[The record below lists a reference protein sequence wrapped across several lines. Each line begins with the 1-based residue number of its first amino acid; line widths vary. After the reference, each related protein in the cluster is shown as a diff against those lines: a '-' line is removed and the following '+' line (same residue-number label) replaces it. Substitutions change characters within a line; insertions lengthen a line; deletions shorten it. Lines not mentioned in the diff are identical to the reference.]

1 MFGSLRYFS
10 YIVKQSVINN
20 THIKFRAMSWYNKF
34 KSGDSKKSASSFWYD
49 DYTTSY
55 DYLDKYSDLDSD
67 TLKAFK
73 KTNDLYKLSATR
85 RAISNFVQIV
95 TQKNIP
101 VTFASKSNSM
111 TDGKEVIL
119 SADVDDNFDVSVGL
133 ALHEGSHILL
143 SDFKLL
149 EEMTRVFDIVN
160 YTYSKAKYENENCEV
175 NGTPII
181 WNDEKVLNTLIGNI
195 SAFKYR
201 LGFSEMYLPTGKIGS
216 KGKLTREVKDLIGGL
231 TNWIEDRRIDYHIFT
246 SAPGYRDYYTSM
258 YDHYFNDK
266 VVTKGVASDE
276 FTNEDFE
283 SYMFRIINLHNEK
296 TDLNKLKGLRAIY
309 RMINL
314 NDIKRLKSTEDAF
327 MLSIDVVAEILK
339 YVPMS
344 DEGDLSKE
352 QSSDGQ
358 SNGDK
363 DEESTEGQGGGQSG
377 DEKSDEQGGMNASS
391 DGIEGEQ
398 SDSDSDSAPTAGDAK
413 GKDTISKS
421 ASQQLAKKFKKQ
433 KDFVNNDIKKKK
445 LQKGEIEKLDN
456 LSVSDTELVR
466 VGTDYQDQYGNT
478 IGKGVDCIVVK
489 NLTDAL
495 INDESFPFSTV
506 HWKTKEADRWAEAEV
521 NKGVTFGT
529 ILGKKLQVRNE
540 SRETVYSRLTKG
552 KIDGRMVASLGYDNE
567 NVFYTRDVDQF
578 KKANLHIS
586 IDYSGSMSGDKLRKA
601 ITSTV
606 AIVKACEMARNINVQ
621 VSIRS
626 TDSGY
631 RSLPYIAV
639 VYDSRKSN
647 FRRFCKYMSILRA
660 NNTTPEGLCFEAIQK
675 QLIPSTNDTDS
686 YFLNFSDGEPCYS
699 INNGGDD
706 IHYRGD
712 AAAKHTRKQVKKM
725 QEAGINTLSYFISDY
740 SDARI
745 KETSSWRLFE
755 QCYGKGAKAVNVE
768 NMFEV
773 AKTMNELFLTK

>member
-1 MFGSLRYFS
+1 
-10 YIVKQSVINN
+10 
-20 THIKFRAMSWYNKF
+20 MSFFNKF
-34 KSGDSKKSASSFWYD
+34 KGSDSKKSASSFWYD
-49 DYTTSY
+49 EYNTSY
-55 DYLDKYSDLDSD
+55 DYLDQYSDLDSD

-85 RAISNFVQIV
+85 RAIANFVQIV

-101 VTFASKSNSM
+101 VTFASKSDSK
-111 TDGKEVIL
+111 TDGEKVIL

-149 EEMTRVFDIVN
+149 EEMSSVFDKVHWV
-160 YTYSKAKYENENCEV
+160 YSKAKYENEIAKA

-181 WNDEKVLNTLIGNI
+181 WDDKKVVDTIIGTI
-195 SAFKYR
+195 SQYKYVK
-201 LGFSEMYLPTGKIGS
+201 GFSEMYLPSGKVGS
-216 KGKLTREVKDLIGGL
+216 KGKLTKEVKDLIGGL

-246 SAPGYRDYYTSM
+246 SAPGYREYYTSM

-266 VVTKGVASDE
+266 MITKGIVSDE
-276 FTNEDFE
+276 YTDEDFE

-296 TDLNKLKGLRAIY
+296 TDLSKLKGLRAIY
-309 RMINL
+309 RLINL

-339 YVPMS
+339 YVPMGG
-344 DEGDLSKE
+344 EGDLNKE
-352 QSSDGQ
+352 KSSDGQ
-358 SNGDK
+358 SNGEQ
-363 DEESTEGQGGGQSG
+363 DEESTESQSGGGQSG

-391 DGIEGEQ
+391 EGIEGEETD
-398 SDSDSDSAPTAGDAK
+398 SDSNSDSAPTAGDAK
-413 GKDTISKS
+413 GKDSMSKAAQS
-421 ASQQLAKKFKKQ
+421 QLAKKFKKQ
-433 KDFVNNDIKKKK
+433 KDFLNDAIKKKK
-445 LQKGEIEKLDN
+445 LQKGELDKLDN
-456 LSVSDTELVR
+456 IAASDTELVR
-466 VGTDYQDQYGNT
+466 VGSDYQDQYGNT

-489 NLTDAL
+489 NLTDSL
-495 INDESFPFSTV
+495 INDEAFPFSYID
-506 HWKTKEADRWAEAEV
+506 WKTKEAQRWAESEV
-521 NKGVTFGT
+521 RKGVTLGT
-529 ILGKKLQVRNE
+529 LLGKKLQVRNE

-567 NVFYTRDVDQF
+567 NVFYSKEVDQY

-626 TDSGY
+626 TDSGS
-631 RSLPYIAV
+631 RCLPYIAV

-647 FRRFCKYMSILRA
+647 FKKFCKYMSILRA

-675 QLIPSTNDTDS
+675 QLIPSNNESDS

-706 IHYRGD
+706 IYYRGE
-712 AAAKHTRKQVKKM
+712 AAAKHTRKQVKRM
-725 QEAGINTLSYFISDY
+725 QDAGINTLSYFITDY
-740 SDARI
+740 SGDI
-745 KETSSWRLFE
+745 KHTSAWRLFE
-755 QCYGKGAKAVNVE
+755 QCYGKGAKSVNVE